1 MMGGQLPC
9 VRKRVLI
16 QMIINGLYPR
26 VSRAFAKSR
35 VSLLITFLRN
45 VVTQMTGNPAFP
57 TPTPTLAVITATVDD
72 LDAKNQAALNKGRL
86 EVAARRAAKVTT
98 LAQARQLGNY
108 VESHCDGSLETLL
121 SSGFEAVRAPSPPI
135 VPATPSDAR
144 LTYNGTSG
152 QLIFRF
158 TGDFN
163 VKNFS
168 VQHAES
174 VTGPWI
180 DHDLSTSTRVKITD
194 LTPGKM
200 YWARTRANATAGSS
214 D

>member
-1 MMGGQLPC
+1 MM
-9 VRKRVLI
+9 
-16 QMIINGLYPR
+16 
-26 VSRAFAKSR
+26 SA
-35 VSLLITFLRN
+35 
-45 VVTQMTGNPAFP
+45 
-57 TPTPTLAVITATVDD
+57 
-72 LDAKNQAALNKGRL
+72 
-86 EVAARRAAKVTT
+86 
-98 LAQARQLGNY
+98 NY

-135 VPATPSDAR
+135 VPAVPSDAR
-144 LTYNGTSG
+144 LTYNGTSD

-174 VTGPWI
+174 VTGPWV

-200 YWARTRANATAGSS
+200 YWARARANATAGSS
-214 D
+214 DWCPPTSLMAI